1 MKPNFALSLSFDG
14 IGLLHRRFPGW
25 TLVDEVSLD
34 IDDLPAALAELRAKA
49 TALDPSGLR
58 TKLVIPNSQIKYLS
72 IPAPATEPHDQA
84 ARAALD
90 GATPYSVDELVY
102 DWAADGPDLKIAA
115 VARETLEEAEAFA
128 IDHAFAPVCFVAIPD
143 NGDFKGEPFFGE
155 TTQAR
160 SILPDGAQVERDE
173 VPIRIISVSKEMP
186 VPPAPPADPGEEA
199 ASPAPDTA
207 PAATEPAPVPDK
219 AAPAKQPKPKPE
231 PKTKAKAKAAP
242 KVDAPDPV
250 PDAPKPFTSIRAS
263 RGAVSDNAAK
273 LDAPSRLSGLVA
285 SRSEGALRP
294 GAADTDKT
302 AAPVLPSP
310 ATEPKVDPAQLA
322 QAAASLRP
330 DPAERLDSP
339 TPAEPETTGETAKP
353 RFFSGR
359 QPQAARKTTPTKKT
373 ESKPVS
379 SAKTRF
385 EDEKQRMTVFGAR
398 QPQVGGKP
406 RFLGL
411 ILLAALLL
419 FLVAVAAWASIFLDD
434 GLARLFG
441 GPKEIHVA
449 DDVSASAETEPIQ
462 PMRVAMPAATEPLAP
477 MAPAQS
483 EETDQAALTLPETP
497 IEPPAAPAAESPA
510 PEPPPEPAPVVS
522 TPAPAPEPL
531 TPSAA
536 LARYAATGIW
546 QMAPEPPTAP
556 RASGDAERIFR
567 ISVDPDVQFDDPT
580 ILPSSPGAQRD
591 APPEVVALPHT
602 PGEAFDF
609 DENNLVRATPE
620 GAMTPQGVR
629 VHAGRPVVEPP
640 AAMQRVDAPTV
651 TTEPALVAEAEAE
664 PAAVTDQAE
673 PQADAGQPT
682 SPLAALRPRPRPASI
697 APEAQ
702 SQATPDADADAVI
715 QSVTEDEASLPVV
728 DPALAAFRPRVRPDT
743 ITAVAEAA
751 ATTEAALVDSEAL
764 EAALALANADA
775 DAEATSEA
783 EAEVDESQFENPT
796 PQAVTASLTPLNRP
810 KNFAAIV
817 ARARE
822 SEATQPVATAQVLA
836 PSVPS
841 TASVAKEATN
851 RNVLNLRD
859 VNLIGVYGTPN
870 NRRALVRLSN
880 GRYKKVK
887 VGDRLDGGKVAAIGD
902 SELRYVKKGRNVTL
916 RMPKG

>member
-1 MKPNFALSLSFDG
+1 
-14 IGLLHRRFPGW
+14 
-25 TLVDEVSLD
+25 
-34 IDDLPAALAELRAKA
+34 
-49 TALDPSGLR
+49 
-58 TKLVIPNSQIKYLS
+58 
-72 IPAPATEPHDQA
+72 
-84 ARAALD
+84 
-90 GATPYSVDELVY
+90 
-102 DWAADGPDLKIAA
+102 
-115 VARETLEEAEAFA
+115 
-128 IDHAFAPVCFVAIPD
+128 
-143 NGDFKGEPFFGE
+143 
-155 TTQAR
+155 
-160 SILPDGAQVERDE
+160 
-173 VPIRIISVSKEMP
+173 
-186 VPPAPPADPGEEA
+186 
-199 ASPAPDTA
+199 
-207 PAATEPAPVPDK
+207 
-219 AAPAKQPKPKPE
+219 
-231 PKTKAKAKAAP
+231 
-242 KVDAPDPV
+242 
-250 PDAPKPFTSIRAS
+250 
-263 RGAVSDNAAK
+263 
-273 LDAPSRLSGLVA
+273 
-285 SRSEGALRP
+285 
-294 GAADTDKT
+294 
-302 AAPVLPSP
+302 
-310 ATEPKVDPAQLA
+310 
-322 QAAASLRP
+322 
-330 DPAERLDSP
+330 
-339 TPAEPETTGETAKP
+339 
-353 RFFSGR
+353 
-359 QPQAARKTTPTKKT
+359 
-373 ESKPVS
+373 
-379 SAKTRF
+379 
-385 EDEKQRMTVFGAR
+385 
-398 QPQVGGKP
+398 
-406 RFLGL
+406 
-411 ILLAALLL
+411 
-419 FLVAVAAWASIFLDD
+419 
-434 GLARLFG
+434 
-441 GPKEIHVA
+441 
-449 DDVSASAETEPIQ
+449 
-462 PMRVAMPAATEPLAP
+462 EPLAP
-477 MAPAQS
+477 LAPAQS

-510 PEPPPEPAPVVS
+510 PEPAPEPAPVVS

-580 ILPSSPGAQRD
+580 ILPRNPGAQRD

-602 PGEAFDF
+602 PGETFDF

-629 VHAGRPVVEPP
+629 VRAGRPVVEPP

-651 TTEPALVAEAEAE
+651 TTEPALVAEAEAD
-664 PAAVTDQAE
+664 PVDVTDPAE
-673 PQADAGQPT
+673 PQADATQPT
-682 SPLAALRPRPRPASI
+682 SPLAAIRPRPRPANI
-697 APEAQ
+697 APEVQ
-702 SQATPDADADAVI
+702 SQATPDADADAVT

-743 ITAVAEAA
+743 ITAAAETA

-822 SEATQPVATAQVLA
+822 SEAAQPVATAQVLA